1 MPLSANG
8 LRIEVVGRE
17 ITGAPVPGR
26 PRRSY
31 GPYLRGLP
39 ALALTSVLLVPAAV
53 TTWTAFHSGDGG
65 LFGNFVAVFQDQ
77 DALRAF
83 GRSLIWVGVAL
94 ALVAAGFVVALASR
108 RVPRVW
114 RWLSPLVIFPFGVA
128 VIVSGA
134 AFRLIFDPTP
144 ERGTVTAA
152 IEYVFGGNPQWLGPR
167 LFWVVLISAFAWTW
181 LGYAA
186 SLFRAG
192 LDAIPDD
199 LARTVKVEGVRGW
212 HRLRSVELPLLRT
225 ILGVVTLTLVVAAV
239 RLFDLVLIGVPPS
252 MHDDAEVLS
261 LFWWRSPSD
270 DGRRAAL
277 ALLLFATVALVAV
290 IGVRGLRRSWA
301 LPDRISAGDA
311 GQRTVAPR
319 RSALALAV
327 AVPVGLLWAFP
338 ALVLVVT
345 ALHDPASAGLY
356 GWWRPSGIGLDSLR
370 AVLRAGLGQAL
381 LVTLFIAVLA
391 TVLVV
396 IVGAVTAHLLAWGG
410 LPQWLGRAALTG
422 FAILAVIPVQM
433 YADPLRSLLT
443 GVRLG
448 ASPLSL
454 GIVHAAAGLPFAVLL
469 LRAAFAAV
477 PPSLIAEAVHGQA
490 GQGWAMAQVSRQCW
504 PALVAV
510 AVLEFVLVWNDF
522 IVRFLIGGAGST
534 PQSLVLWGEAKQFAT
549 SAGPVAAAAVLSSVV
564 PVVLLLTTWSTVV
577 RGLTVGSAP

>member
-1 MPLSANG
+1 MALLANG

-17 ITGAPVPGR
+17 ITGRPVPGK

-39 ALALTSVLLVPAAV
+39 ALALMSVLLVPAAF
-53 TTWTAFHSGDGG
+53 TTVQAFRSDSGIW
-65 LFGNFVAVFQDQ
+65 GNFVAVFQDQ

-83 GRSLIWVGVAL
+83 GKSLIWVGVAL
-94 ALVAAGFVVALASR
+94 AVVVAGFVVALASR

-114 RWLSPLVIFPFGVA
+114 RVLSPLVIFPFGVA
-128 VIVSGA
+128 VLVSGA
-134 AFRLIFDPTP
+134 AFRLMFDPTP
-144 ERGTVTAA
+144 ERGTVTALV
-152 IEYVFGGNPQWLGPR
+152 EFFFGGSPQWLGPQ

-199 LARTVKVEGVRGW
+199 LPRTVKAEGVRGW
-212 HRLRSVELPLLRT
+212 RRLWTVELPLLRT
-225 ILGVVTLTLVVAAV
+225 IIGVVTLTLVVAAV

-261 LFWWRSPSD
+261 LFWWRSPSN

-277 ALLLFATVALVAV
+277 ALLLFAAVALVAV
-290 IGVRGLRRSWA
+290 VGVRGLRRSWA
-301 LPDRISAGDA
+301 LPDRISTDSGAG
-311 GQRTVAPR
+311 TVAPK

-327 AVPVGLLWAFP
+327 AVLIGLLWALP
-338 ALVLVVT
+338 ALVLVAT
-345 ALHDPASAGLY
+345 ALHDPTSAGLY
-356 GWWRPSGIGLDSLR
+356 GWWRPAGIGLESLS
-370 AVLRAGLGQAL
+370 AVLAAGLGQAL
-381 LVTLFIAVLA
+381 LVTLLIAVLA

-422 FAILAVIPVQM
+422 FAIMAVIPVQM
-433 YADPLRSLLT
+433 YADPLRSVLSD
-443 GVRLG
+443 VWLG

-490 GQGWAMAQVSRQCW
+490 TQGWAIAQVSRQCW

-510 AVLEFVLVWNDF
+510 AVMEFVLVWNDF

-534 PQSLVLWGEAKQFAT
+534 PQSLVLWGEARQFAT
-549 SAGPVAAAAVLSSVV
+549 SAGPVAAAAVLSSVL
-564 PVVLLLTTWSTVV
+564 PVLLLLATWSTVV